1 METNRGREEWRD
13 ILKDWKRSDKRRIDF
28 CRDRKLKVTAFDY
41 WRRKLL
47 SPVESSDSR
56 LVRLEPAEIL
66 RPARSGIIQLKV
78 GQRYTLEFQED
89 IGATHLL
96 KVLKVLRDLV

>member
-1 METNRGREEWRD
+1 MEPNRSSEEWRE
-13 ILKDWKRSDKRRIDF
+13 ILNAWRGSGQRRIDF

-47 SPVESSDSR
+47 SPVKGSVKRFVRIVPSENLRSSR
-56 LVRLEPAEIL
+56 G
-66 RPARSGIIQLKV
+66 GIIQLKV

-89 IGATHLL
+89 IGEAHLMKIL
-96 KVLKVLRDLV
+96 KVLLDLA

>member
-1 METNRGREEWRD
+1 MERNRSKEEWTQ
-13 ILKDWKRSDKRRIDF
+13 ILKDWKRSGRRRIDF

-41 WRRKLL
+41 WHRKLL
-47 SPVESSDSR
+47 SPVKSSDKR
-56 LVRLEPAEIL
+56 FVRLALAEKL
-66 RPARSGIIQLKV
+66 RSARTGSIQLKM

-89 IGATHLL
+89 IGEAHLL